1 MTRILVH
8 IDKLVLRGF
17 ADADAGALA
26 DEISRA
32 VANEL
37 GNHAL
42 DAPLITRLGSGAL
55 WPNSAVRWRRA
66 NTLAPAPLGFIAG
79 KPLPSG

>member
-37 GNHAL
+37 VNHAL
-42 DAPLITRLGSGAL
+42 DAPLITQGNQARI
-55 WPNSAVRWRRA
+55 R
-66 NTLAPAPLGFIAG
+66 AG
-79 KPLPSG
+79 KVTTAATPAGTGQAIAQRIVGGGKA

>member
-8 IDKLVLRGF
+8 IDKLVRRGV
-17 ADADAGALA
+17 AGADAGALA

-42 DAPLITRLGSGAL
+42 DAPLIAQGG
-55 WPNSAVRWRRA
+55 RA
-66 NTLAPAPLGFIAG
+66 RIRAG
-79 KPLPSG
+79 KVTTAATPAGTGQAIAQRIVAGGKA

>member
-32 VANEL
+32 L
-37 GNHAL
+37 GH
-42 DAPLITRLGSGAL
+42 
-55 WPNSAVRWRRA
+55 
-66 NTLAPAPLGFIAG
+66 
-79 KPLPSG
+79 LPPKAA

>member
-8 IDKLVLRGF
+8 IDKLILRGV
-17 ADADAGALA
+17 ADGDADALA

-37 GNHAL
+37 RNHAL
-42 DAPLITRLGSGAL
+42 DAPLIAQGD
-55 WPNSAVRWRRA
+55 RA
-66 NTLAPAPLGFIAG
+66 RIQAG
-79 KPLPSG
+79 KVTTAATPAGTGQAIAQRIVAGGKA